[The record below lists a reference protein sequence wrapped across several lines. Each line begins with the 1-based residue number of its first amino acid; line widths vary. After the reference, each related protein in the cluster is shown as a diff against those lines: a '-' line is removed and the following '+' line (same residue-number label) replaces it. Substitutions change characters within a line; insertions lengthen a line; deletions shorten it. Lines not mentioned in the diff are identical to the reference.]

1 MDITITARSC
11 TIPDSV
17 RERAEA
23 RVDRLHRYEPRMSGG
38 NVIFEEEGLE
48 RRVEIR
54 ATVDGAPTQ
63 VAEGDGESF
72 AAALDKALDR
82 MARRL
87 KKEREKRVD
96 HQAPSSK
103 TLGVE
108 GGAVP
113 G

>member
-1 MDITITARSC
+1 MEITITARGC
-11 TIPDSV
+11 TVHDSI
-17 RERAEA
+17 RERALA
-23 RVDRLHRYEPRMSGG
+23 RVDRLHKYEPRMSGG
-38 NVIFEEEGLE
+38 SVVFEEEGIE

-54 ATVDGAPTQ
+54 ATVDGAPIQ
-63 VAEGDGESF
+63 VAEGDGDTFS
-72 AAALDKALDR
+72 AALDKALDR

-96 HQAPSSK
+96 HQAPSVK

-108 GGAVP
+108 GGTIS